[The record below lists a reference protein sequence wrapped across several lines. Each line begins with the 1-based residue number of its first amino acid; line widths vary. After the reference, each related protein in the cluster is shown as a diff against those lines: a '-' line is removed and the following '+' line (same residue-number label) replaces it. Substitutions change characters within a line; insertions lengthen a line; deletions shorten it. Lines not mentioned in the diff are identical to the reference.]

1 VGSFIP
7 PNQLRK
13 LKDSAHNSH
22 PTGLSHQYY
31 VDVPISV
38 ADVWLG
44 AGYGT
49 TKSRC
54 DWKILLV
61 FGESRGWTGAPWSF
75 FASCTS
81 DFQNVYS
88 ETYSYYCGY
97 FALDITNNYSQI
109 N

>member
-7 PNQLRK
+7 PNKLRK
-13 LKDSAHNSH
+13 LKDIAHNSH
-22 PTGLSHQYY
+22 TTELSHQYH

-44 AGYGT
+44 A
-49 TKSRC
+49 
-54 DWKILLV
+54 
-61 FGESRGWTGAPWSF
+61 PWSSY
-75 FASCTS
+75 ASCTS

-109 N
+109 NKWKN